1 MIIILS
7 SLTAPRSSSVG
18 PSVPVSPIFVLRTV
32 VLLRLRTSATLPPGF
47 CCVQMR
53 SCALSFKCGCA
64 VKEKFPIFSG
74 GAGSA
79 GLRAGAALRKVQLF
93 FTAATVNTHTEGE
106 EKKNKRRRRSGAA
119 ASDAFSDGSGR
130 ERSASVC
137 PTKFSHSA
145 AATGHGVVGG
155 MVVVQRCSWKWV
167 GV

>member
-1 MIIILS
+1 MILS

-32 VLLRLRTSATLPPGF
+32 VVLRLRTSATLPLGF

-79 GLRAGAALRKVQLF
+79 GLRAGGGGEESPVVFHRRHRQH
-93 FTAATVNTHTEGE
+93 THTERG
-106 EKKNKRRRRSGAA
+106 RRRKTNG
-119 ASDAFSDGSGR
+119 GVGR
-130 ERSASVC
+130 GRPLLLLSVTARAESARPLCVLQSSVTVLL
-137 PTKFSHSA
+137 PLA
-145 AATGHGVVGG
+145 MG
-155 MVVVQRCSWKWV
+155 
-167 GV
+167 

>member
-1 MIIILS
+1 MILS

-32 VLLRLRTSATLPPGF
+32 VVLRLRTSATLPPGF

-79 GLRAGAALRKVQLF
+79 GLRAGGGGEESPVVFHRRHRQ
-93 FTAATVNTHTEGE
+93 HTQREGE

-119 ASDAFSDGSGR
+119 ASAAFSDGSGR

-137 PTKFSHSA
+137 PTKFSPSA

>member
-1 MIIILS
+1 M
-7 SLTAPRSSSVG
+7 
-18 PSVPVSPIFVLRTV
+18 
-32 VLLRLRTSATLPPGF
+32 
-47 CCVQMR
+47 QMR

-79 GLRAGAALRKVQLF
+79 GLRAGGG
-93 FTAATVNTHTEGE
+93 GE
-106 EKKNKRRRRSGAA
+106 ESPVVFHRRHRQHTQRGEREEKQTEASVGAA
-119 ASDAFSDGSGR
+119 ASAAFSDGSGR

-137 PTKFSHSA
+137 PTKFSPSA